1 MQSLPTPALPQAL
14 LSPAAGVS
22 LGLVL
27 AADLAVLDDPVEQ
40 RRFTRFSTGPSG
52 QTLADSALRISGMH
66 CAACAGLIEQALG
79 RVDGVLAASVS
90 AAGER
95 ARVRWTPQRTGV
107 AQIVTAIRAAGYDA
121 TPDAALD
128 AREARKQEHRAAIWQ
143 VFVAAFCAMQVMMMA
158 TPSYVAGP
166 GELAPDLRQLL
177 NWGSWLL
184 TLPVMVF
191 AAGPFFSGAW
201 RSLRARRMGMDV
213 PVALGIAVTF
223 VASSGATFAP
233 DGLFGHEVY
242 FDSLTMFVSFLLVGR
257 LLETRARHRVAQVLE
272 NALNGLPETAQ
283 RLDAA
288 DRVETVSVRRLAPG
302 DRVRVPVGSAFPA
315 DGRVIAGDTRAD
327 ESLLTGES
335 VPVSKPC
342 GAAVVAGSL
351 NLGAPVTVLIE
362 RVGADTR
369 IEAIVAL
376 MRDAMSQRPALARAA
391 DRWAGPFLWAVL
403 LLAAGAAAVWSV
415 IDPSRAVWVAVS
427 VLIVTCP
434 CALSLAAP
442 SALLAAT
449 SALARRGVL
458 LQRLDALEALTRVS
472 RFYFDKT
479 GTVTDEHLQLAGV
492 VRLADSDPQ
501 ALSDADLLAYAA
513 ALAGWSSHPL
523 SLALVAAQRLASAG
537 ATSAT
542 GQPAL
547 PAEPAAA
554 AGWREVRELLG
565 QGLQAQ
571 DAQGRAWRL
580 GRADFVAASTDAS
593 GTDATSTYATSTD
606 ATSTDAA
613 QTAATR
619 TDETDHSAA
628 GRDRAATWLGC
639 EGRML
644 ARFDFDESL
653 RPDAT
658 AAVAALRARGLEVVL
673 LSGDRPERA
682 ARMGLRLQ
690 VSAVMGG
697 ASPERKLAEVAAAQA
712 QGLCVAMVGDG
723 INDAPVLARAD
734 VSFAMG
740 QGALVARAQADAV
753 VASSRLGDLVL
764 AHSVACR
771 AMAVVRQNLVWAA
784 VYNSACIPLALVGWL
799 PPWAAG
805 LGMASSSLLVILNSL
820 RLAR

>member
-1 MQSLPTPALPQAL
+1 MSKRDADGAAAKPPDTAAVHFNMQPLPTPALPQSVLPTA
-14 LSPAAGVS
+14 SGVGRGPAAE
-22 LGLVL
+22 
-27 AADLAVLDDPVEQ
+27 LAVLDDPVEQ
-40 RRFTRFSTGPSG
+40 RRFTRYSTGPSG
-52 QTLADSALRISGMH
+52 QALADSSLRISGMH
-66 CAACAGLIEQALG
+66 CAACAGLIERALG
-79 RVDGVLAASVS
+79 RVDGVLEASVS

-95 ARVRWTPQRTGV
+95 ARVRWLPQRTDV
-107 AQIVTAIRAAGYDA
+107 AHIVTAIRAAGYDA

-128 AREARKQEHRAAIWQ
+128 AREARKLEHRAAIWR
-143 VFVAAFCAMQVMMMA
+143 VFVSAFCAMQVMMMA

-191 AAGPFFSGAW
+191 AAGPFFRGAW
-201 RSLRARRMGMDV
+201 RSLRARRIGMDV

-233 DGLFGHEVY
+233 DGLFGQEVY
-242 FDSLTMFVSFLLVGR
+242 FDSLTMFVSFLLAGR

-272 NALNGLPETAQ
+272 NALDGLPETAQ

-288 DRVETVSVRRLAPG
+288 GHIDTVSVMRLVPG
-302 DRVRVPVGSAFPA
+302 DRVRVPLGSAFPA
-315 DGRVIAGDTRAD
+315 DGQVIAGDTRAD

-335 VPVSKPC
+335 AAVDKPC

-351 NLGAPVTVLIE
+351 NLGAPVTVCID

-403 LLAAGAAAVWSV
+403 LLASGAAAVWSV

-458 LQRLDALEALTRVS
+458 LQRLDALEALTRVT

-479 GTVTDEHLQLAGV
+479 GTVTDAQLQFAGLVRCAGAAPLAMT
-492 VRLADSDPQ
+492 
-501 ALSDADLLAYAA
+501 DADLLAHAV

-523 SLALVAAQRLASAG
+523 SLALAAIPPAPHAKSGSAE
-537 ATSAT
+537 AWHDV
-542 GQPAL
+542 L
-547 PAEPAAA
+547 
-554 AGWREVRELLG
+554 ELQG
-565 QGLQAQ
+565 QGVQAQ
-571 DAQGRAWRL
+571 DAQGRTWRL
-580 GRADFVAASTDAS
+580 GRADFVAP
-593 GTDATSTYATSTD
+593 
-606 ATSTDAA
+606 AA
-613 QTAATR
+613 DPTG
-619 TDETDHSAA
+619 HSAA
-628 GRDRAATWLGC
+628 DSECAATWLGC
-639 EGRML
+639 EGWML

-653 RPDAT
+653 RPDA
-658 AAVAALRARGLEVVL
+658 AATVAALRARGLEVVL

-682 ARMGLRLQ
+682 ARMGQRLQ
-690 VSAVMGG
+690 VSAVIGG
-697 ASPERKLAEVAAAQA
+697 ATPERKLAEVAAAQA

-764 AHSVACR
+764 AHTVAGR
-771 AMAVVRQNLVWAA
+771 AMAVVRQNLAWAA
-784 VYNSACIPLALVGWL
+784 VYNGACIPLALLGWL

-805 LGMASSSLLVILNSL
+805 LGMASSSLLVIVNSL